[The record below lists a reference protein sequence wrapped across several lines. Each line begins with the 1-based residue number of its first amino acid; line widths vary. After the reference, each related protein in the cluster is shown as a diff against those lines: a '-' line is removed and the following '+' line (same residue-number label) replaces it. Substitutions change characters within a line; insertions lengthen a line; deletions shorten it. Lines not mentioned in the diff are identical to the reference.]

1 MRAGASVFPL
11 PGASERI
18 IKLQDRNINMLKK
31 ELILRNP
38 LRHLGFE
45 TEDILPAWG
54 FGAVLAYAGVG
65 KVDPLQDLP

>member
-1 MRAGASVFPL
+1 
-11 PGASERI
+11 
-18 IKLQDRNINMLKK
+18 MLKK

-45 TEDILPAWG
+45 TEDILPAGG

-65 KVDPLQDLP
+65 RPLFLSRWH